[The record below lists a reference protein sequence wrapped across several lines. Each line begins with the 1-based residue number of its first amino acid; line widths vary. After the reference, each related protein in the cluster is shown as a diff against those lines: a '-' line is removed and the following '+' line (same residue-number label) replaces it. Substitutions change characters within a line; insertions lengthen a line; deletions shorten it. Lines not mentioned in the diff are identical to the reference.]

1 MNMLTTPAAINL
13 LRLCTLRTMLK
24 LEMYGMRRSRTPS
37 ALSMLRSMGYKGDR
51 EKVLAQVVADI
62 EGAFEFIE
70 E

>member
-1 MNMLTTPAAINL
+1 MNMLTTPKKINL

-24 LEMYGMRRSRTPS
+24 LEMKGMSRSRAPS